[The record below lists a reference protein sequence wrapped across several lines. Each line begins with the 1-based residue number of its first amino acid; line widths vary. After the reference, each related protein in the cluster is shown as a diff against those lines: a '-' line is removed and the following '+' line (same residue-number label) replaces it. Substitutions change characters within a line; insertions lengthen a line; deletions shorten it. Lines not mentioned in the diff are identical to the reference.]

1 MDETWFKLRCVF
13 FMYILSCFNLMIFF
27 MKFFHFAKII
37 LKKYHVINSLIF
49 AKKFGRKPILFMK
62 NSPKIT
68 KTTYNMK
75 GCFKFVYFHSLN
87 IAQFVVDDCQL
98 RIIRTSITFL
108 SILIA
113 KFNYILRGHNTSFLY
128 KNKLEAFSKCPI
140 SLSSKWYSNFRLF
153 KFHI

>member
-75 GCFKFVYFHSLN
+75 GCFQFVYFHSLN